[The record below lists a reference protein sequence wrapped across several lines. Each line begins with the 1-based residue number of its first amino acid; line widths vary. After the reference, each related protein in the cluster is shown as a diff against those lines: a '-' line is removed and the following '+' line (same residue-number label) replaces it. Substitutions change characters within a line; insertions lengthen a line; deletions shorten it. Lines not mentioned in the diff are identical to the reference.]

1 MLLEMAT
8 LHIRNV
14 PPELYERLRSDAE
27 RNGRSLN
34 AEVIVQLSRVT
45 GDWRGNQEWWDRHVA
60 RGERIRARLSPDSPK
75 PEDLIRA
82 DRDSR

>member
-14 PPELYERLRSDAE
+14 PPELYERLRTQAAA
-27 RNGRSLN
+27 NGRSLN
-34 AEVIVQLSRVT
+34 AEVIVQLSRDSS
-45 GDWRGNQEWWDRHVA
+45 DWRGNQEWWDRHVA
-60 RGERIRARLSPDSPK
+60 RGERIRARMSPDSPK